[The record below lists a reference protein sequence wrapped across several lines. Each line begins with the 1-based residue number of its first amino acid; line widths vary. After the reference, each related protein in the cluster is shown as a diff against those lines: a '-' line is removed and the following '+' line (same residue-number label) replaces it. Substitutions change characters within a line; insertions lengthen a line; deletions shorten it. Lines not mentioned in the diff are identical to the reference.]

1 MCLPTRCRSSR
12 FCSTSFATRSTR
24 WRPVRRVNSW
34 SPLLPPLKTWS
45 KSASPIPA
53 AASRRKLPTS
63 SFNHSS
69 PPKPTAWALDCRS
82 RARSLNRTAARS
94 DRARIRAA
102 ARSSPSRCR
111 LLTKRRTAMASEN
124 AAAQRAVHVIDD
136 DEGLRESLA
145 FLLRSAG
152 LDVKSFNSAKAFL
165 KVLPDAT
172 LGCVISDIRMPDMS
186 GIELL
191 RRLKELKVG
200 VPVIVITGH
209 GDVALAVE
217 AMKIGA
223 ADFFEKPFDDNL
235 LVASVR
241 TALRQQA
248 DQTKR
253 GAERADIEHRIST
266 LSPREKDVLTGLVDG
281 RANKQIAFD
290 LGISPRTVEIYRANL
305 MNKMQAGSL
314 SDLVRMALLIQM
326 LGSAEPGEH

>member
-1 MCLPTRCRSSR
+1 MS
-12 FCSTSFATRSTR
+12 
-24 WRPVRRVNSW
+24 
-34 SPLLPPLKTWS
+34 
-45 KSASPIPA
+45 
-53 AASRRKLPTS
+53 
-63 SFNHSS
+63 
-69 PPKPTAWALDCRS
+69 
-82 RARSLNRTAARS
+82 
-94 DRARIRAA
+94 
-102 ARSSPSRCR
+102 
-111 LLTKRRTAMASEN
+111 SEN
-124 AAAQRAVHVIDD
+124 AAAHRVVHVIDD

-145 FLLRSAG
+145 FLLRSAE
-152 LDVKSFNSAKAFL
+152 LDVRSFDSAKAFL
-165 KVLPDAT
+165 KALPDAT
-172 LGCVISDIRMPDMS
+172 LGCVITDVRMPDMS

-200 VPVIVITGH
+200 APVIVITGH
-209 GDVALAVE
+209 GDIALAVE

-223 ADFFEKPFDDNL
+223 ADFFEKPFDDDL

-241 TALRQQA
+241 AALRQQA

-326 LGSAEPGEH
+326 LGSAEPGER